1 MTPQTLVN
9 DLATG
14 ICDPLDIILIV
25 VGSCTLSHSPLHPL
39 ITHDVLLLPDEA
51 HKATGSYA
59 YSQVIR
65 FLMAKNP
72 HFRVLALSA
81 TPGSDPEKVQSIID
95 HLHISRI
102 EIRDE
107 SSMDLREYMFTKA
120 SRDFLS
126 RWLRD

>member
-1 MTPQTLVN
+1 MLY
-9 DLATG
+9 
-14 ICDPLDIILIV
+14 
-25 VGSCTLSHSPLHPL
+25 S
-39 ITHDVLLLPDEA
+39 LPDEA

-107 SSMDLREYMFTKA
+107 ASMDLREYMFTKA
-120 SRDFLS
+120 SRGSLS
-126 RWLRD
+126 RLLWG

>member
-1 MTPQTLVN
+1 MTPQTLIN

-14 ICDPLDIILIV
+14 ICDPLDVILIV
-25 VGSCTLSHSPLHPL
+25 VGSSLHSFHLA
-39 ITHDVLLLPDEA
+39 ITKPTHIKDEA

-59 YSQVIR
+59 YSQVLR

-107 SSMDLREYMFTKA
+107 ASMDLREYMFTKVCG
-120 SRDFLS
+120 SSFWSWSVVD
-126 RWLRD
+126 WYI